1 MRSSTS
7 RSVILISTVVII
19 ALVAA
24 QLMWL
29 YKIYQYEQKEF
40 RTSVIKSMRGVYEEL
55 ELLEFST
62 IRLQKLVLEPDA
74 NTFLMKVH
82 CIPAKEVLVNAVMHN
97 LEDFGIFADCNVVV
111 YDRQKKNILYQAYL
125 PTVGS
130 TQNSN
135 EHIKMSLT
143 DYSYI
148 MLYFPHVNWYII
160 KAMGWWIF
168 SMVLILVV
176 MVALGMSMYY
186 LYRQKFINE
195 IQHDFI
201 RNVTHE
207 FQTPLTTITVG
218 LDALAKPYV
227 TDQPEKRN
235 HYLQLMQAQTSYLKH
250 HIENLMK
257 VLKAESNGLVM
268 ERISLSPLE
277 LIHKAIH
284 QLDFSIREKDAIIH
298 FDRAENFMVQADPSS
313 LFVAL
318 LNLISNAVK
327 YAPQPEIH
335 ISCYQQN
342 NHCIISIKDNGVGIP
357 EKYNRKIFNK
367 FFRVMEGDVH
377 DVKGLGL
384 GLYFTKKVIDGHNG
398 NIKVVSAPGKGA
410 EFIIEIPV

>member
-7 RSVILISTVVII
+7 RSAIVVSTIVII
-19 ALVAA
+19 MLVAA

-29 YKIYQYEQKEF
+29 FKIYQYEQKEF

-62 IRLQKLVLEPDA
+62 IRLQKLVLEPDD
-74 NTFLMKVH
+74 NTFVMKVH
-82 CIPAKEVLVNAVMHN
+82 CIPGKEVLTNAVIHN
-97 LEDFGIFADCNVVV
+97 LEDFGIFADCHVVV
-111 YDRQKKNILYQAYL
+111 FDKDKKNILYQSYL
-125 PTVGS
+125 PTIGS
-130 TQNSN
+130 SQINSDVVN
-135 EHIKMSLT
+135 T
-143 DYSYI
+143 TVRDYSYI

-168 SMVLILVV
+168 SMVLILLV
-176 MVALGMSMYY
+176 MVALGLSMYY

-207 FQTPLTTITVG
+207 FQTPLTTLTVG
-218 LDALAKPYV
+218 LDALSKPFV
-227 TDQPEKRN
+227 TEQPEKRK

-268 ERISLSPLE
+268 DRVKLSPLD
-277 LIHKAIH
+277 LLHKAIH
-284 QLDFSIREKDAIIH
+284 QLDFSIQEKQAIIT
-298 FDRAENFMVQADPSS
+298 FDRAEKCMVNADPSS
-313 LFVAL
+313 LFLAI
-318 LNLISNAVK
+318 LNLISNAIK
-327 YAPQPEIH
+327 YSQKPEIH

-342 NHCIISIKDNGVGIP
+342 HHCIISIKDNGIGIADQYA
-357 EKYNRKIFNK
+357 KKIFKK
-367 FFRVMEGDVH
+367 FFRVTEGDVH

-398 NIKVVSAPGKGA
+398 TIRLISAPGKGS
-410 EFIIEIPV
+410 EFIIEIPA

>member
-1 MRSSTS
+1 M
-7 RSVILISTVVII
+7 
-19 ALVAA
+19 LVAA

-62 IRLQKLVLEPDA
+62 IRLQKLVLEPNA

-82 CIPAKEVLVNAVMHN
+82 CIPAKDVLMNAVIHN

-111 YDRQKKNILYQAYL
+111 YDKEKKNILYQAYL
-125 PTVGS
+125 PSIGS
-130 TQNSN
+130 LQKSN
-135 EHIKMSLT
+135 EFVKMSVM

-148 MLYFPHVNWYII
+148 MLYFPHVNWYIF

-168 SMVLILVV
+168 SMLLILVV

-218 LDALAKPYV
+218 LDALSKPFV

-235 HYLQLMQAQTSYLKH
+235 HYLQLMQAQTAYLKH

-257 VLKAESNGLVM
+257 VVKAESNGLVM
-268 ERISLSPLE
+268 ERVLLSPLD

-284 QLDFSIREKDAIIH
+284 QLDFSIQEKEAVIH
-298 FDRAENFMVQADPSS
+298 FDRAENFRVHADPSS
-313 LFVAL
+313 LFMAL
-318 LNLISNAVK
+318 LNLLSNALK
-327 YAPQPEIH
+327 YSPQPVIH
-335 ISCYQQN
+335 ISCYQI
-342 NHCIISIKDNGVGIP
+342 NHNCIISIKDNGVGIP
-357 EKYNRKIFNK
+357 EKYNKKIFKK

-384 GLYFTKKVIDGHNG
+384 GLYFTKKVIDGHKG
-398 NIKVVSAPGKGA
+398 NIKLISAPGKGA
-410 EFIIEIPV
+410 EFIIEIPE